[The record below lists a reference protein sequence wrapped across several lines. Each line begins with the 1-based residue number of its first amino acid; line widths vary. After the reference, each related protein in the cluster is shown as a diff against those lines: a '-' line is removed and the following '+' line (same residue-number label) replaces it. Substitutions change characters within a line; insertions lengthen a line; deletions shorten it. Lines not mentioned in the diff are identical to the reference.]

1 MLEEKDSEIF
11 TLNLN
16 TNVSISAGGFF
27 ISSTSTK
34 ANSTFQV
41 DFDALFQGRGHLYKK
56 CRVKAN
62 LISNSQANSTIS
74 STINEVL
81 GVINLIGLSSTH
93 NLGINGILI
102 GTTFPRSTGVTGTA
116 NSHYLVN
123 NWFTNIYGAEIQV
136 PTSKQNIGIQFIKN
150 DGTLMISVPDYLLTL
165 QFELFEKK

>member
-11 TLNLN
+11 TLILN
-16 TNVSISAGGFF
+16 TAVPISAGGFF

-56 CRVKAN
+56 CRVKPYF
-62 LISNSQANSTIS
+62 ISNSQANSTIS
-74 STINEVL
+74 SNINEVL
-81 GVINLIGLSSTH
+81 GVVNLIGLSSTH
-93 NLGINGILI
+93 NLGINGIMI
-102 GTTFPRSTGVTGTA
+102 CTTFPRSTGIVGQA

-123 NWFTNIYGAEIQV
+123 NWLTNIYGSEIQV

-150 DGTLMISVPDYLLTL
+150 DGSLMISIPDYLLTL